1 MYEEDTMHI
10 YYVAIYYTAIYYSI
24 LCGCKSA

>member
-10 YYVAIYYTAIYYSI
+10 YYVAIYYAAIYYSI